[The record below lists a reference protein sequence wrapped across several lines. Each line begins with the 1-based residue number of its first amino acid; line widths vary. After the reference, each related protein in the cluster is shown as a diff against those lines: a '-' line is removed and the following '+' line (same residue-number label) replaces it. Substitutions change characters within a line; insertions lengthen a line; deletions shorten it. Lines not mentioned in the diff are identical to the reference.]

1 MNTWKFDKKTLW
13 RYRVGAFRMIVDI
26 VDNEFV
32 VLVLKT
38 AKRNDVYKNK

>member
-1 MNTWKFDKKTLW
+1 
-13 RYRVGAFRMIVDI
+13 MIVDI

-38 AKRNDVYKNK
+38 VKQNDVYKNK